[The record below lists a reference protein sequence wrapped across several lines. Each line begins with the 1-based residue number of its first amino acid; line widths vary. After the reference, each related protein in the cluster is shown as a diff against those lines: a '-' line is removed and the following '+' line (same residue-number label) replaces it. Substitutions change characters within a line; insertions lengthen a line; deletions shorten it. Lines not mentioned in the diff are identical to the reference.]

1 MCIRDGCALLLP
13 AGGLHTQIEAARGD
27 HLLIS
32 DGPFIDGLLLELL
45 VRDDLMG
52 KIAMDETD
60 VRLQNKSPLLK
71 VPVKSW
77 TPVEQPCTNSYPKN
91 SIDL

>member
-1 MCIRDGCALLLP
+1 MFCYVFVLFMCIRDCCSLLPP

-32 DGPFIDGLLLELL
+32 DGPFIDRLRLELL
-45 VRDDLMG
+45 VRDDLMR
-52 KIAMDETD
+52 KIALDETD

-71 VPVKSW
+71 VP
-77 TPVEQPCTNSYPKN
+77 Y
-91 SIDL
+91 